1 MTLELYHKI
10 KDKKE
15 NISVIGL
22 GYVGMPLAIAFAKKI
37 NVIGFDVNKEKIELY
52 KQGIDVTNE
61 VGNKAL
67 KETTALM
74 ASDETKLKEAK
85 FHIIAVPTPINDD
98 KTPDLRPII
107 GASRVLGR
115 NLTKGSIV
123 VYESTVYPGVT
134 EEVCIPI
141 LEEESNLKCGV
152 DFKVGYSP
160 ERINPG
166 DKLHRLENI
175 TKVVSGMDEE
185 SLENIASIYEL
196 IIDAGVHRA
205 ESIKVAEAAKVIE
218 NSQRDINIAFVN
230 ELSMIFNKMEID
242 TKAVLEASGTKWNF
256 LKFYPGLVGGHCIGV
271 DPYYLT
277 HKAEQIG
284 YHSQVILSGRR
295 INDGMG
301 KYVGESTV
309 KNLIKA
315 NKQVKGAKV
324 AILGMTFKED
334 CPDVRNSKVIDIIN
348 ELKEYGINVFVADPI
363 ADENEVKREYGIDLT
378 KFENI
383 KNMDA
388 VIVAV
393 GHKEYMELTLE
404 SIKKLYEENPEL
416 LNSEDKLVLV
426 DVKGIFDKKEAQLK
440 NYLYWRL

>member
-74 ASDETKLKEAK
+74 TSDETKLKEAK

-152 DFKVGYSP
+152 DFKIGYSP

-205 ESIKVAEAAKVIE
+205 DSIKVAEAAKVIE

-348 ELKEYGINVFVADPI
+348 ELKEYGIKVFVADPI
-363 ADENEVKREYGIDLT
+363 ADENEVKREYGIELT

-404 SIKKLYEENPEL
+404 SIKKLYEEKPVS